1 MRVRSSSAPTVR
13 SRPNQR
19 ALSMASAAG
28 STKPSRRLDV
38 ALGEVVGLARAR
50 SATRPMIAPRA
61 GSTA

>member
-13 SRPNQR
+13 RRLNQR

-28 STKPSRRLDV
+28 STNPARRSTSR
-38 ALGEVVGLARAR
+38 EVKWCE
-50 SATRPMIAPRA
+50 SPCSIDSRPMIDPRA

>member
-13 SRPNQR
+13 RRPNQR

-28 STKPSRRLDV
+28 STKPASSSTSRPVKWWASPCSMDT
-38 ALGEVVGLARAR
+38 
-50 SATRPMIAPRA
+50 SPMIDPRA